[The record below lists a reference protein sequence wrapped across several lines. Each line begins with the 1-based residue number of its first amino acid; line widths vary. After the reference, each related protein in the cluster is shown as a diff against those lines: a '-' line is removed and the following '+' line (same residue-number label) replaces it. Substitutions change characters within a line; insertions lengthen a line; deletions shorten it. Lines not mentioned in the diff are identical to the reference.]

1 MDVQLWRRRRRR
13 RDGGV
18 EGGDNV
24 RRQDGAGDGADGRR
38 GIVAETELVD
48 VGEVGEG
55 LEVRRG
61 EKVGGRDGGVVDG
74 GDVDVV
80 EDC

>member
-1 MDVQLWRRRRRR
+1 MR
-13 RDGGV
+13 G
-18 EGGDNV
+18 
-24 RRQDGAGDGADGRR
+24 QDGAGDGADGRG